1 MYFTLPAQ
9 RGSHIQPPPTSS
21 PAAAVLGEII
31 LTLWLQKITQKI
43 SGMHQPGTS
52 SPSQAH
58 ICWQATT
65 LCCRMVSRVTCNA
78 TCHMDHCSVAPFCKD
93 AHRQDL
99 QEAGI
104 VSALSVVISAQ
115 VCISNSFYLFFIFSS
130 ACWSLEE
137 TSCFLII
144 GIWATCILFSV
155 TQCVWLLTS
164 WKSQTFLLAKPII
177 FCNLAAWASLSSENG
192 FSRIEFYTTIFSFP

>member
-65 LCCRMVSRVTCNA
+65 LCCRMLSRVTCNA

-115 VCISNSFYLFFIFSS
+115 VCISNGFFLFFFFCMLKLGRNKLFSDYRDLSYMHIILRYTMCLITNILEIADFSS
-130 ACWSLEE
+130 GK
-137 TSCFLII
+137 TNYFL
-144 GIWATCILFSV
+144 
-155 TQCVWLLTS
+155 
-164 WKSQTFLLAKPII
+164 
-177 FCNLAAWASLSSENG
+177 
-192 FSRIEFYTTIFSFP
+192 